1 MNNKLKII
9 INSIILL
16 IIDIVIK
23 LIISN
28 KLIFNQSI
36 KVINNF
42 FYITYV
48 KNTGVA
54 WSILSGKINLII
66 VITLIIIAILII
78 YIFNKKSYSVLEIIS
93 YSMILS
99 GSIGNL
105 IDRIIYGYVIDYLDF
120 VIFKF
125 NFAIFNLADAAIVI
139 GAILLIVFEGSDND
153 GRKNKD
159 RSRKLRKE

>member
-1 MNNKLKII
+1 MNNKVKISI
-9 INSIILL
+9 SSIIL
-16 IIDIVIK
+16 IVIDIVIK

-28 KLIFNQSI
+28 NLILNQSI
-36 KVINNF
+36 SVINNF

-66 VITLIIIAILII
+66 VITLAIIILLII
-78 YIFNKKSYSVLEIIS
+78 YIFNKKSYGVLEIIS
-93 YSMILS
+93 YSMLLS

-120 VIFKF
+120 NILGYDYPIF
-125 NFAIFNLADAAIVI
+125 NFADICIVI
-139 GAILLIVFEGSDND
+139 GIILILIFGGKD
-153 GRKNKD
+153 GISSRNK
-159 RSRKLRKE
+159 

>member
-66 VITLIIIAILII
+66 VITLAIIILLII
-78 YIFNKKSYSVLEIIS
+78 YIFNKKSYGVLEIIS
-93 YSMILS
+93 YSMLLS

-120 VIFKF
+120 NILGYDYPIF
-125 NFAIFNLADAAIVI
+125 NFADICIVI
-139 GAILLIVFEGSDND
+139 GIILILIFGGKD
-153 GRKNKD
+153 GISSRNK
-159 RSRKLRKE
+159 

>member
-1 MNNKLKII
+1 MINKLKII
-9 INSIILL
+9 ISSIILL
-16 IIDIVIK
+16 VIDIVIK

-28 KLIFNQSI
+28 KLIFNESI
-36 KVINNF
+36 CIINNF

-66 VITLIIIAILII
+66 IITLIIISVLII
-78 YIFNKKSYSVLEIIS
+78 YIFNKKNYSILEIIS

-99 GSIGNL
+99 GSMGNL

-120 VIFKF
+120 NILGYNYPIF
-125 NFAIFNLADAAIVI
+125 NFADMCIVI
-139 GAILLIVFEGSDND
+139 GIILILIFGGKYGISS
-153 GRKNKD
+153 GNK
-159 RSRKLRKE
+159 

>member
-1 MNNKLKII
+1 MNNKVKISI
-9 INSIILL
+9 SSIIL
-16 IIDIVIK
+16 IVIDVVIK

-28 KLIFNQSI
+28 NLILNQSI
-36 KVINNF
+36 SVINNF

-66 VITLIIIAILII
+66 VITLAIIMLLII

-93 YSMILS
+93 YSMLLS

-120 VIFKF
+120 NILGYDYPIF
-125 NFAIFNLADAAIVI
+125 NFADICIVI
-139 GAILLIVFEGSDND
+139 GIVLILIFGGKD
-153 GRKNKD
+153 GISSRNK
-159 RSRKLRKE
+159 

>member
-1 MNNKLKII
+1 MNNKPKII

-42 FYITYV
+42 FYIIYV

-120 VIFKF
+120 NILGYNYPIF
-125 NFAIFNLADAAIVI
+125 NFADMCIVI
-139 GAILLIVFEGSDND
+139 GIILILIFG
-153 GRKNKD
+153 GKNGNS
-159 RSRKLRKE
+159 SRNK

>member
-1 MNNKLKII
+1 MNNKVKISI
-9 INSIILL
+9 SSIIL
-16 IIDIVIK
+16 IVIDIVIK

-28 KLIFNQSI
+28 NLILNQSI
-36 KVINNF
+36 SVINNF

-66 VITLIIIAILII
+66 VITLAIIMLLII

-93 YSMILS
+93 YSMLLS

-120 VIFKF
+120 NILGYDYPIF
-125 NFAIFNLADAAIVI
+125 NFADICIVI
-139 GAILLIVFEGSDND
+139 GIILILIFGGKD
-153 GRKNKD
+153 GISSRNK
-159 RSRKLRKE
+159 

>member
-1 MNNKLKII
+1 MNNKVKISI
-9 INSIILL
+9 SSIIL
-16 IIDIVIK
+16 IVIDIVIK

-28 KLIFNQSI
+28 NLILNQSI
-36 KVINNF
+36 GVINNF

-66 VITLIIIAILII
+66 VITLAIIMLLII

-93 YSMILS
+93 YSMLLS

-120 VIFKF
+120 NILGYDYPIF
-125 NFAIFNLADAAIVI
+125 NFADICIVI
-139 GAILLIVFEGSDND
+139 GIILILIFGGKD
-153 GRKNKD
+153 GISSRNK
-159 RSRKLRKE
+159 

>member
-120 VIFKF
+120 NILGYNYPIF
-125 NFAIFNLADAAIVI
+125 NFADMCIVI
-139 GAILLIVFEGSDND
+139 GIILILIFG
-153 GRKNKD
+153 GKNGNS
-159 RSRKLRKE
+159 SRNE

>member
-1 MNNKLKII
+1 MNNKVKISI
-9 INSIILL
+9 SSIIL
-16 IIDIVIK
+16 IVIDIVIK

-28 KLIFNQSI
+28 NLILNQSI
-36 KVINNF
+36 SVINNF

-66 VITLIIIAILII
+66 VITLAIIMLLII

-93 YSMILS
+93 YSMLLS

-120 VIFKF
+120 NILGYDYPIF
-125 NFAIFNLADAAIVI
+125 NFADICIVI
-139 GAILLIVFEGSDND
+139 GIDLILIFGGKD
-153 GRKNKD
+153 GISSRNK
-159 RSRKLRKE
+159 

>member
-120 VIFKF
+120 NILGYNYPIF
-125 NFAIFNLADAAIVI
+125 NFADIIIVI
-139 GAILLIVFEGSDND
+139 GTAIFAILIIGDMICENKKKRGS
-153 GRKNKD
+153 
-159 RSRKLRKE
+159 

>member
-1 MNNKLKII
+1 MINKLKII
-9 INSIILL
+9 ISSIILL

-28 KLIFNQSI
+28 KLIFNESI
-36 KVINNF
+36 CVINNF

-66 VITLIIIAILII
+66 IITLIIISVLII
-78 YIFNKKSYSVLEIIS
+78 YIFNKKNYSILEIIS

-120 VIFKF
+120 NILGYNYPIF
-125 NFAIFNLADAAIVI
+125 NFADMCIVI
-139 GAILLIVFEGSDND
+139 GIILILIFGGKYGISS
-153 GRKNKD
+153 GNK
-159 RSRKLRKE
+159 

>member
-1 MNNKLKII
+1 MNNKVKISI
-9 INSIILL
+9 SSIIL
-16 IIDIVIK
+16 IVIDIVIK

-28 KLIFNQSI
+28 NLILNQSI
-36 KVINNF
+36 SVINNF

-66 VITLIIIAILII
+66 VITLAIIILLII
-78 YIFNKKSYSVLEIIS
+78 YIFNKKSYGVLEIIS
-93 YSMILS
+93 YSMLLS

-120 VIFKF
+120 NILGYDYPIF
-125 NFAIFNLADAAIVI
+125 NFADICIVI
-139 GAILLIVFEGSDND
+139 GIILILIVGGKEGISS
-153 GRKNKD
+153 RNK
-159 RSRKLRKE
+159 

>member
-1 MNNKLKII
+1 MNNKVKISI
-9 INSIILL
+9 SSIIL
-16 IIDIVIK
+16 IVIDIVIK

-28 KLIFNQSI
+28 NLILNQSI
-36 KVINNF
+36 SVINNF

-66 VITLIIIAILII
+66 VITLAIIMLLII

-93 YSMILS
+93 YSMLLS

-105 IDRIIYGYVIDYLDF
+105 IDRIIYGYVNDYLDF
-120 VIFKF
+120 NILGDDYPIF
-125 NFAIFNLADAAIVI
+125 NFADICIVI
-139 GAILLIVFEGSDND
+139 GIILILIFGGKD
-153 GRKNKD
+153 GISSRNK
-159 RSRKLRKE
+159 

>member
-1 MNNKLKII
+1 MINKLKII
-9 INSIILL
+9 ISSIILL

-28 KLIFNQSI
+28 KLILNESI
-36 KVINNF
+36 CVINNF

-66 VITLIIIAILII
+66 IITLIIISVLII
-78 YIFNKKSYSVLEIIS
+78 YIFNKKNYSILEIIS

-120 VIFKF
+120 NILGYNYPIF
-125 NFAIFNLADAAIVI
+125 NFADMCIVI
-139 GAILLIVFEGSDND
+139 GIILILIFGGKYGISS
-153 GRKNKD
+153 GNK
-159 RSRKLRKE
+159 

>member
-1 MNNKLKII
+1 MNNKVKISI
-9 INSIILL
+9 SSIIL
-16 IIDIVIK
+16 IVIDIVIK

-28 KLIFNQSI
+28 NLILNQSI
-36 KVINNF
+36 SVINNF

-66 VITLIIIAILII
+66 VITLAIIMLLII

-93 YSMILS
+93 YSMLLS

-120 VIFKF
+120 NILGYDYPIF
-125 NFAIFNLADAAIVI
+125 NFADICIVI
-139 GAILLIVFEGSDND
+139 GIVLILIFGGKD
-153 GRKNKD
+153 GISSRNK
-159 RSRKLRKE
+159 

>member
-120 VIFKF
+120 NILGYNYPIF
-125 NFAIFNLADAAIVI
+125 NFADMCIVI
-139 GAILLIVFEGSDND
+139 GIILILIFG
-153 GRKNKD
+153 GKNGKS
-159 RSRKLRKE
+159 SRNK

>member
-1 MNNKLKII
+1 MNNKVKISI
-9 INSIILL
+9 SSIIL
-16 IIDIVIK
+16 IVIDIVIK

-28 KLIFNQSI
+28 NLILNQSI
-36 KVINNF
+36 SVINNF

-66 VITLIIIAILII
+66 VITLAIIMLLII

-93 YSMILS
+93 YSMLLS

-105 IDRIIYGYVIDYLDF
+105 IDRIIYGYVIDYLNFNILGYDYP
-120 VIFKF
+120 IF
-125 NFAIFNLADAAIVI
+125 NFADICIVI
-139 GAILLIVFEGSDND
+139 GIILILIFGGKD
-153 GRKNKD
+153 GISSRNK
-159 RSRKLRKE
+159 

>member
-1 MNNKLKII
+1 MKNKLKII

-28 KLIFNQSI
+28 NLILNQSI

-66 VITLIIIAILII
+66 VITLIIISVLAI

-120 VIFKF
+120 NILGYNYPIF
-125 NFAIFNLADAAIVI
+125 NFADMCIVI
-139 GAILLIVFEGSDND
+139 GIILILIFG
-153 GRKNKD
+153 GKNGIS
-159 RSRKLRKE
+159 SRNK

>member
-120 VIFKF
+120 NILGYNYPIF
-125 NFAIFNLADAAIVI
+125 NFADMCIVI
-139 GAILLIVFEGSDND
+139 GIILILTFG
-153 GRKNKD
+153 GKNGNS
-159 RSRKLRKE
+159 SRNK

>member
-1 MNNKLKII
+1 MINKLKII
-9 INSIILL
+9 ISSIILL

-28 KLIFNQSI
+28 KLIFNESI
-36 KVINNF
+36 CIINNF

-66 VITLIIIAILII
+66 VITLIIISVLII
-78 YIFNKKSYSVLEIIS
+78 YIFNKKSSSVLEIIS

-120 VIFKF
+120 NILGYNYPIF
-125 NFAIFNLADAAIVI
+125 NFADMCIVI
-139 GAILLIVFEGSDND
+139 GIILILIFG
-153 GRKNKD
+153 GKNGISSGNK
-159 RSRKLRKE
+159 

>member
-1 MNNKLKII
+1 MNNKPKII

-105 IDRIIYGYVIDYLDF
+105 IDRIIYGYVIDYLSF
-120 VIFKF
+120 KIFNY
-125 NFAIFNLADAAIVI
+125 NFPVFNLADVFIVVS
-139 GAILLIVFEGSDND
+139 ILLILIKGI
-153 GRKNKD
+153 
-159 RSRKLRKE
+159 KEALCKS

>member
-1 MNNKLKII
+1 MNNKVKISI
-9 INSIILL
+9 SSIIL
-16 IIDIVIK
+16 IVIDIVIK

-28 KLIFNQSI
+28 NLILNQSI
-36 KVINNF
+36 SVINNF

-66 VITLIIIAILII
+66 VITLVIIMLLII

-93 YSMILS
+93 YSMLLS

-120 VIFKF
+120 NILGYDYPIF
-125 NFAIFNLADAAIVI
+125 NFADICIVI
-139 GAILLIVFEGSDND
+139 GIILILIFGGKD
-153 GRKNKD
+153 GISSRNK
-159 RSRKLRKE
+159 